1 MRLPACGPGER
12 LVGVAVT
19 LPEPYRG
26 ELADA
31 RARTG
36 DPDAAHVQPH
46 VTLVGPLPVPAART
60 AALDDHLRTV
70 AAAHGPF
77 EVHLRGAGTFRPVT
91 PVVFVPLVRGADEC
105 TALERALRTGPLAH
119 EPRYPYHPHVTV
131 AHALDDAALDA
142 AQAAMGGY
150 EASFLVTHLHRYVH
164 DGRAWRQERAF
175 ALSGDVPADGRTPQ
189 GRPDAAAV
197 RPT

>member
-26 ELADA
+26 ELAEA

-36 DPDAAHVQPH
+36 DPDAAHVHPH
-46 VTLVGPLPVPAART
+46 VTLVGPLPVPDART
-60 AALDDHLRTV
+60 AALDDHLRAV

-77 EVHLRGAGTFRPVT
+77 EVHLRGAATFRPVT

-105 TALERALRTGPLAH
+105 MALERALRTGPLAY

-131 AHALDDAALDA
+131 AHGLDEATLDD

-164 DGRAWRQERAF
+164 DGSAWRQERAF
-175 ALSGDVPADGRTPQ
+175 ALRGGALHDGHLPD